1 MAIISQEEVLKIA
14 KISHITLHEDE
25 VEQLTKELEAVLSYA
40 ARVQEIA
47 SQVEEPLTK
56 NVNIFREDVVVPSHP
71 EIILQSAPSREENFF
86 VVPAIIEK

>member
-1 MAIISQEEVLKIA
+1 MAIITQEEVLKIA
-14 KISHITLHEDE
+14 KISHITLREDE
-25 VEQLTKELEAVLSYA
+25 IAQLTQELEAVLSYA

-47 SQVEEPLTK
+47 SQIEEPLTK

-71 EIILQSAPSREENFF
+71 ETILAQAPSREEDYF